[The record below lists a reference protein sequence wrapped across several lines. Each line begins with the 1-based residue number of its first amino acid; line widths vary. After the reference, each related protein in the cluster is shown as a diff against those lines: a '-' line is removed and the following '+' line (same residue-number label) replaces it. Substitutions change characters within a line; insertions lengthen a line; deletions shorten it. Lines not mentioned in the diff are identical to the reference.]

1 MNFMIT
7 LYNSTLDWLERHE
20 KIVLGF
26 VLGVISFT
34 VLLLLLNAHW
44 VAAGLF
50 TGLTVLNFYI
60 NRNK

>member
-7 LYNSTLDWLERHE
+7 LYNSILDWLERHE

-26 VLGVISFT
+26 ILGILSFT

>member
-1 MNFMIT
+1 MDFLIT

-26 VLGVISFT
+26 ILGILSFT

-44 VAAGLF
+44 VAAGIF
-50 TGLTVLNFYI
+50 TGLIVLNFYI
-60 NRNK
+60 NRKK

>member
-1 MNFMIT
+1 MDFLIT

-20 KIVLGF
+20 KLVLGF

-34 VLLLLLNAHW
+34 VLMLLLNAHW

-60 NRNK
+60 NRKK

>member
-1 MNFMIT
+1 MDFLIT

-26 VLGVISFT
+26 ILGILSFT

-44 VAAGLF
+44 IAAGIF

-60 NRNK
+60 NRKK

>member
-34 VLLLLLNAHW
+34 VFLLLMNTHW
-44 VAAGLF
+44 IAAGIF
-50 TGLTVLNFYI
+50 TGLTVLNFYL

>member
-1 MNFMIT
+1 MDFLIT

-26 VLGVISFT
+26 ILGILSFT
-34 VLLLLLNAHW
+34 VLMLLLNAHW